1 MASTPIRASTVKV
14 DSSRVSVRSP
24 WRLAWHRF
32 RRHRVAVAGTAIL
45 MIIVVTAIAAP
56 LLRPYDPDRSH
67 IQTMLEPPSRTYP
80 MGTDE
85 LGRDQ
90 LTRILYGGRISL
102 AIGLTSM
109 AVAVTLG
116 TVVGALAGYYGGITD
131 NALMRGTDLVLSFPR
146 LFVLILLASLLSP
159 SVRTIV
165 LAIGLLSWM
174 DIARLVRASFLSLKR
189 TEFIEAA
196 RSYGATD
203 RRIALL
209 HLLPNALGPI
219 IVAATLGT
227 ARAIVTESGLSYLG
241 LGVQPPT
248 ATWGTM
254 LRNAQDQMAI
264 APWTAFFPGLMIFL
278 SVMAINFMGDGLRDA
293 LDPTSWTGE

>member
-1 MASTPIRASTVKV
+1 MVSTPMKASAIAI
-14 DSSRVSVRSP
+14 DSQSIAVRSP
-24 WRLAWHRF
+24 WRMAWQRF
-32 RRHRVAVAGTAIL
+32 LRHRVAVAGTIIL
-45 MIIVVTAIAAP
+45 LVIVFSAIAAP

-67 IQTMLEPPSRTYP
+67 IQTMLEAPSRTYP

-90 LTRILYGGRISL
+90 LTRILYGGRVSL

-116 TVVGALAGYYGGITD
+116 TIVGALAGYYGGITD

-159 SVRTIV
+159 GVRTIV
-165 LAIGLLSWM
+165 IAIGLLSWM

-189 TEFIEAA
+189 KEFIEAA

-264 APWTAFFPGLMIFL
+264 APWTAIFPGLMIFL

-293 LDPTSWTGE
+293 LDPTAWAGE